1 MEVGPW
7 FELVQSGESLV
18 KIEEEIRGMS
28 KHPTKY
34 LPGPSDLEVVRWVKQ
49 LQEAETHLRDLLGD
63 RIDAVLGSGGQT
75 FLLQEAQAKL
85 MASEAE
91 ARRSEAMLK
100 EAQRIARF
108 GSWEIDLINLED
120 IDANPHFWSDEVFRI
135 LGYKPGEVKASGEAF
150 FRSVHPDDRSAVQEA
165 AHAAVRNKGTYE
177 FDHRVVRPGGEI
189 RFVHEEAHI
198 LSDPSGKPL
207 RMVGIIQ
214 DITDRKKR
222 EEALRISEERFASA
236 FESAPIGMALVAPDG
251 RWLKVNR
258 ALCNL
263 IGYTEEELS
272 SKSFQEITHPE
283 DLDQDLAYV
292 RQVLAGEIHHYQME
306 KRYLHK
312 LGHIVRI
319 QLSVSLVRD
328 DEGAPLY
335 FISQIQDI
343 TERKVSEQKLAEQAA
358 LLDEARDAIVE
369 RDMDQKILYW
379 NMGAERLYG
388 WTADEAVGRL
398 ASELFYSSLE
408 KFNDSMKVLVE
419 KGAWSGELEHVTKE
433 GKPLVV
439 EARWTLLRDAAGK
452 PKSVLCINTDVT
464 ERKKIEYHL
473 LRAQRIESIG
483 TLAGGIAH
491 DLNNLLAPIIM
502 GVDLLKHFGL
512 EGASRKVV
520 DDIERSARRG
530 SSLVKQVLSFAR
542 GVEGSRQVLLVRE
555 IIDELESIVR
565 NTFPKDIELVTKMS
579 DDKLLINGDPTQLDQ
594 VLLNL
599 CVNSRD
605 AMPNGGRITVIAEA
619 IMIDAKHEI
628 IHPGI
633 VPGPYVCIEVEDT
646 GCGIPAENME
656 KIFDPFFTTKEL
668 AKGTGLGLAI
678 TMGIVR
684 SHGGYLNAYSE
695 PNRGTSFKVYL
706 PAESHEA
713 KAETQKIEKVTWPR
727 GNGEWIL
734 VVDDEIPILTVTQQT
749 LNAFG
754 YQVLTAEHGA
764 QAIGLFAANR
774 DKIALVLTDMMMPV
788 MDGHAT
794 ILALREID
802 PEIKIIAASG
812 LSANSNIAKS
822 GQLGTKHF
830 LAKPYTTGTMLTT
843 IKTALEEA

>member
-1 MEVGPW
+1 
-7 FELVQSGESLV
+7 
-18 KIEEEIRGMS
+18 MS

-34 LPGPSDLEVVRWVKQ
+34 LPGPSDLEVSRWVRQ
-49 LQEAETHLRDLLGD
+49 LQEAEARLRDLLGD
-63 RIDAVLGSGGQT
+63 RVDAVLGSGGQT

-108 GSWEIDLINLED
+108 GSWELELTHLEN
-120 IDANPHFWSDEVFRI
+120 IDANPLFWSDEVFRI
-135 LGYKPGEVKASGEAF
+135 FGHEPGEIKVSTEHFYA
-150 FRSVHPDDRSAVQEA
+150 SVHPDDRLAVQQA
-165 AHAAVRNKGTYE
+165 THTAIRDGGTYE
-177 FDHRVVRPGGEI
+177 IDHRIVRPDGEI
-189 RFVHEEAHI
+189 RSVHEEAHI
-198 LSDPSGKPL
+198 LNDPSTGRPL
-207 RMVGIIQ
+207 KMVGIVQ
-214 DITDRKKR
+214 DITERRKR

-236 FESAPIGMALVAPDG
+236 FEYAPIGMALVAPDG
-251 RWLKVNR
+251 HWLKVNR
-258 ALCNL
+258 ALCAL
-263 IGYTEEELS
+263 IGYPAEELL
-272 SKSFQEITHPE
+272 SKTFQDITHPE
-283 DLDQDLAYV
+283 DLAEDLAYV
-292 RQVLAGEIHHYQME
+292 RQVLAGEIHYYQME

-312 LGHIVRI
+312 EGRIVRV

-328 DEGAPLY
+328 DQNAPLY

-343 TERKVSEQKLAEQAA
+343 TQRSLSEQKLAEQAA
-358 LLDEARDAIVE
+358 FLDEARDAIVV
-369 RDMDQKILYW
+369 RDLDQKILYW
-379 NMGAERLYG
+379 NKGAERLYG
-388 WTADEAVGRL
+388 WTTDEALGRP
-398 ASELFYSSLE
+398 ASELFYGSLE
-408 KFNDSMKVLVE
+408 KFNDAMKTLME
-419 KGAWSGELEHVTKE
+419 KGGWSGEIDHITKNA
-433 GKPLVV
+433 KPIMV
-439 EARWTLLRDAAGK
+439 EARWTLLRDIAGK
-452 PKSVLCINTDVT
+452 PKSVLCINTDIT

-512 EGASRKVV
+512 EGASKKVI

-542 GVEGSRQVLLVRE
+542 GVEGARQVLRVRE
-555 IIDELESIVR
+555 IIDELESIIR
-565 NTFPKDIELVTKMS
+565 NTFPKDIELVVRMS
-579 DDKLLINGDPTQLDQ
+579 DDGLLVHADRTQLDQ

-605 AMPNGGRITVIAEA
+605 AMPKGGRLTVAVEEV
-619 IMIDAKHEI
+619 MLDENHEL

-633 VPGPYVCIEVEDT
+633 VPGPYVCVEVADT
-646 GCGIPAENME
+646 GCGIPPENME

-695 PNRGTSFKVYL
+695 LNRGTSFKVYL
-706 PAESHEA
+706 PAESPGT
-713 KAETQKIEKVTWPR
+713 KSETKKLEKVDWPR

-788 MDGHAT
+788 MDGQAT

-802 PEIKIIAASG
+802 PGIKIIAASG
-812 LSANSNIAKS
+812 LSTNSNLAKA
-822 GQLGTKHF
+822 GHLGTRHF

-843 IKTALEEA
+843 IKTALSDEN